1 MFSLPRQNTA
11 IEATIQG
18 RKSFHPGRNFP
29 NVPFRQY
36 SSDGNTKKEFLPHRS
51 SRVYESTSNEIR
63 LANWANLQHKLTAQN
78 LDDMALDLMQ
88 IRNSILDEKD
98 KVSLLETNM
107 DLLNH
112 LLSDS
117 EEIKNVVS
125 TTTVKIEK
133 RLERIEELIV
143 QMTNIKTKVPK
154 VIPMAFALATQ
165 GYEKNSFKP
174 QLERSFSFRMFSAD
188 TEDEKSD
195 FDFGQNEADLEEVE
209 DWIGFFKSC
218 KPALE
223 PKYLQMMSAH
233 TIKTEVPDIPQSSA
247 LNDTSMPSASTAL

>member
-1 MFSLPRQNTA
+1 MFSLPRKNTA

-18 RKSFHPGRNFP
+18 RNSFHPGRNFP
-29 NVPFRQY
+29 DIPFRQY

-51 SRVYESTSNEIR
+51 FGVDESTSDEIK
-63 LANWANLQHKLTAQN
+63 LANWGNLQHKLTAQN

-88 IRNSILDEKD
+88 IKNSILDEKD
-98 KVSLLETNM
+98 KVSLLETKM
-107 DLLNH
+107 DLLSH

-117 EEIKNVVS
+117 EEIKTVVS
-125 TTTVKIEK
+125 AAAVKIEK

-143 QMTNIKTKVPK
+143 QMTNLKARVPK
-154 VIPMAFALATQ
+154 VSPMAFSLATQ
-165 GYEKNSFKP
+165 GYEKKSSKP
-174 QLERSFSFRMFSAD
+174 QLERSFYFGMFSIE
-188 TEDEKSD
+188 TEDD
-195 FDFGQNEADLEEVE
+195 RPYFDFGHNEADLEEVQ

-247 LNDTSMPSASTAL
+247 LNDTSMPSASTAP